1 MKTRRILTL
10 LILSIISILLIIYT
24 WIDISQFYRRQRLD
38 TFIIGG
44 ADGPTSILVI
54 DSNQN
59 YLLYGITAAVILV
72 TLILSLL
79 YARKR
84 K

>member
-1 MKTRRILTL
+1 MKTRRILIL

-24 WIDISQFYRRQRLD
+24 WLDISRSYRRLRLD
-38 TFIIGG
+38 NLIIGR

-54 DSNQN
+54 DSSHN

-72 TLILSLL
+72 TLILSLI